1 MDGAGGV
8 DGIDAAAVG
17 ADEVIPVDAGKEK
30 GEVGG
35 AFVEA
40 EATDHA
46 FFAEALKEAK
56 DGGFVAL

>member
-1 MDGAGGV
+1 M
-8 DGIDAAAVG
+8 
-17 ADEVIPVDAGKEK
+17 DAGKEK
-30 GEVGG
+30 SEVGG

-40 EATDHA
+40 EATGHA

>member
-1 MDGAGGV
+1 M
-8 DGIDAAAVG
+8 
-17 ADEVIPVDAGKEK
+17 DAGKEK

>member
-1 MDGAGGV
+1 MDGAR
-8 DGIDAAAVG
+8 GIDRINAAAVG

-30 GEVGG
+30 GEVGS

-40 EATDHA
+40 EATGHA